1 MKMKKYEVSDYTVL
15 SSDYKNLTSEH
26 LPSYAF
32 LQVVIKHHFLRT
44 FLLPFDKSRALKEL
58 LIFSESVWKH
68 PVPTSVAPSRKRIAC
83 VTDFIDCICRFLQV

>member
-15 SSDYKNLTSEH
+15 SNDYKKLTSEH
-26 LPSYAF
+26 LPSYNF

-44 FLLPFDKSRALKEL
+44 FLLPFDYDKSRALKEL

-68 PVPTSVAPSRKRIAC
+68 PVPTPH
-83 VTDFIDCICRFLQV
+83 

>member
-15 SSDYKNLTSEH
+15 SNDYKNLTTEH

-44 FLLPFDKSRALKEL
+44 LLLPFDYDKSRALKEL
-58 LIFSESVWKH
+58 LTFSESLWKH
-68 PVPTSVAPSRKRIAC
+68 PVPTPH
-83 VTDFIDCICRFLQV
+83 